1 MRIQHLHP
9 SVLIIHFDGGKLLVD
24 DIDFELD
31 SSETKS
37 TDGFSMFDLSYN
49 GNKLTNSQYI
59 VNHYPSC

>member
-49 GNKLTNSQYI
+49 RNNIIKNS
-59 VNHYPSC
+59 